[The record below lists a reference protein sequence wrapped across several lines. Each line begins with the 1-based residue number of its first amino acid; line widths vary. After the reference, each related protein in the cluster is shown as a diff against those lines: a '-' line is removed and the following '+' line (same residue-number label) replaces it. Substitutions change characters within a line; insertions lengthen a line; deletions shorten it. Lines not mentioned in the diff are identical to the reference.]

1 MPAAPLF
8 RFTALIAAL
17 IFSSLNILPINLMLL
32 LLLLVDLF
40 GTAELPFCRQGLRSL
55 ALGISSAPD
64 CPNIAYSDLHYSCIR
79 SFSISVSIPTMTS
92 ADPRLWTFY
101 RTYHSDMP
109 DGSLG
114 VIHISFAPQPLDL
127 LSWLYVYLSDFGLS
141 CNLIHHLALYQV
153 SVRRLKSFATPLPP
167 PLTLLLEACGSLRL
181 AVNTRDWTFTN

>member
-1 MPAAPLF
+1 MASF
-8 RFTALIAAL
+8 CKNHNTRFWTDQVFSVPRWSRIA
-17 IFSSLNILPINLMLL
+17 SSYAILYHICWFCESFNLY
-32 LLLLVDLF
+32 VF
-40 GTAELPFCRQGLRSL
+40 YSTT
-55 ALGISSAPD
+55 ISSAPD

-167 PLTLLLEACGSLRL
+167 PLSLLLEACGSLRL